1 VSKGSRQR
9 PTAPTYWDNYEK
21 VFYSK
26 DEIFNKPK
34 RKQVMTVKAHVL
46 NDVKC
51 SWNTVTQLGEYFSNP
66 VNGYNTVNRTS
77 EDTGIPKEEVKAYCE
92 AFKVGMV

>member
-1 VSKGSRQR
+1 
-9 PTAPTYWDNYEK
+9 
-21 VFYSK
+21 
-26 DEIFNKPK
+26 
-34 RKQVMTVKAHVL
+34 MTVKAHVL

-77 EDTGIPKEEVKAYCE
+77 EDTGVAYEEVKAVCAALDY
-92 AFKVGMV
+92 GMGS